1 LAHDYKKNLQGDVTA
16 IVDSNGALKIGY
28 KYDAWGNAASYCS
41 NPNDLL
47 SAITAALF
55 FYSEPLHLPR
65 IFL

>member
-1 LAHDYKKNLQGDVTA
+1 MGFVTNYDSAIMYYKKSLQGDVTA

-47 SAITAALF
+47 SAITANNIW
-55 FYSEPLHLPR
+55 SD
-65 IFL
+65 